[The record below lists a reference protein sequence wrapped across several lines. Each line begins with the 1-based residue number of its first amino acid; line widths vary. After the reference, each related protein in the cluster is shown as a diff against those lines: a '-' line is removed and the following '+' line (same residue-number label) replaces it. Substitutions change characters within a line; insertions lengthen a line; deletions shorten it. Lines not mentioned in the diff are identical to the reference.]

1 MMRTMSTTVMTPS
14 LYAADYSPAPAPE
27 ILTRP
32 EVGFC
37 SARGAFVLVDKPLG
51 LTSQA
56 VVSRLRRVL
65 GIRKIGH
72 AGTLDPAA
80 SGMLIVGVGRATR
93 LLTYIQ
99 GADKTYRA
107 RVRFGMETTSEDA
120 DGDVIARRGATL
132 EQVVDTLPAALKKWT
147 GEVRQRPSSVS
158 AIKIDGERAYARVR
172 AGEQVTLEERPVR
185 IDRIDVVGAP
195 RAEAA
200 GGVGVVDV
208 DVEVACSSGTYIRA
222 LARDLGNEIG
232 CGAHLVALRRIAVGD
247 LGVEDAWSLA
257 DVAACV
263 SEEGP
268 ATAGCLRQT
277 GAIVSHFLP
286 TVALS
291 DEEAAPLAHG
301 GRVRASAA
309 GVSASQR
316 VRESGR
322 EHVALLDGRGEV
334 RAVAERTGRWWQP
347 RVVVSGEG
355 TQGGTVA

>member
-1 MMRTMSTTVMTPS
+1 MMRTMSTTVTTPS

-56 VVSRLRRVL
+56 VVSRLRRIL

-107 RVRFGMETTSEDA
+107 RLRFGMETTSEDA

-132 EQVVDTLPAALKKWT
+132 EQVVDTLPSALKKWT

-158 AIKIDGERAYARVR
+158 AIKVDGERAYARVR
-172 AGEQVTLEERPVR
+172 AGEEVTLQERPVR
-185 IDRIDVVGAP
+185 IDRIDLVGAP
-195 RAEAA
+195 RAGEA

-208 DVEVACSSGTYIRA
+208 DIEVTCSSGTYIRA

-257 DVAACV
+257 DVARLV
-263 SEEGP
+263 SEEGAQNARCMRP
-268 ATAGCLRQT
+268 T
-277 GAIVSHFLP
+277 GEIVGHFLP
-286 TVALS
+286 TVALC
-291 DEEAAPLAHG
+291 DDEAAPLAHG
-301 GRVRASAA
+301 GRVRVAA
-309 GVSASQR
+309 PARGTSVGTNKD
-316 VRESGR
+316 GR
-322 EHVALLDGRGEV
+322 ELVALVDARAQV
-334 RAVAERTGRWWQP
+334 RAVAERAGRWWQP
-347 RVVVSGEG
+347 RVVVLSEGE
-355 TQGGTVA
+355 